1 VIRTRSRLAA
11 SIMALALVAASC
23 GDDDDDAADDTADTG
38 GATATT
44 EAAPE
49 TTAATT
55 TEAPATTAADTTA
68 APETTEA
75 APDTTAAPEAQ
86 TIKIGF
92 AWPDLSAFLAVS
104 ESYGVGDPE
113 EQMLAVLEGWR
124 QDGTLPINGVDIELV
139 SQSFDALDPE
149 TKLAACQKF
158 GAEDEVFAVLGG
170 RIFTEGAEC
179 MATRFQTPVIDTDQ
193 APAATMEAAAPYMFT
208 LKPDTTEAVTT
219 FANWAIGR
227 GSFEGK
233 KIGLYWEGGQ
243 DAAAEAFKQI
253 LADNGLTLTSEIQ
266 TGGQGSVG
274 NEQDALAAQKFQAD
288 GVDLVI
294 LFVGSS
300 GIVNVLQ
307 TAADQGYTPD
317 YLDLE
322 WSSHMSDVASAAYN
336 QEQWAGVEA
345 LSATRLGELPDL
357 SPDAEDCI
365 ANYEEFSGNTIDREP
380 PEKSGEFSN
389 ILIACELGNI
399 LLQGIQGATADGGEL
414 TQESF
419 IAAVEAIQDAPG
431 LGWINTISFS
441 ADDHTAPADVREVT
455 WDTTC
460 TCWKASSDW
469 MPISDFE

>member
-1 VIRTRSRLAA
+1 LVA

-23 GDDDDDAADDTADTG
+23 GDDDDDDAEDTADTG
-38 GATATT
+38 GAATTT
-44 EAAPE
+44 EAAPP
-49 TTAATT
+49 TTAET
-55 TEAPATTAADTTA
+55 TEAPDTTAAATTA

-75 APDTTAAPEAQ
+75 APETTAAPEAQ

-104 ESYGVGDPE
+104 ESYGIGDPE
-113 EQMLAVLEGWR
+113 EQMLAVIEGWR

-193 APAATMEAAAPYMFT
+193 ASAAIMESAAPYMFT

-233 KIGLYWEGGQ
+233 TIGLYWEGGQ

-253 LADNGLTLTSEIQ
+253 LTDNGLSVASEIQ
-266 TGGQGSVG
+266 TGGPGTVG

-294 LFVGSS
+294 FFVGSS
-300 GIVNVLQ
+300 GMVNVLQ

-322 WSSHMSDVASAAYN
+322 WSSHMSDVAAAAYN
-336 QEQWAGVEA
+336 QDQWAGVEG

-357 SPDAEDCI
+357 SADAEACI
-365 ANYEEFSGNTIDREP
+365 ANYEEFSGQTIDREP

-389 ILIACELGNI
+389 ILISCELGNI
-399 LLQGIQGATADGGEL
+399 LLEGIRGATADGGEL
-414 TQESF
+414 TQDSF
-419 IAAVEAIQDAPG
+419 IAAVEALDGLPG
-431 LGWINTISFS
+431 QGWINTISFS
-441 ADDHTAPADVREVT
+441 ADDHTAPADLREVT
-455 WDTTC
+455 WDTAC
-460 TCWKASSDW
+460 PCWTASSDW